1 MGCLLVVL
9 GLATPRFIIVILW
22 IFTDYLSRAFQTF
35 WWPLLGFFILPTT
48 TIAYAIA
55 QNSLHGELS
64 KVVVLVLGVFI
75 DVGIIGR
82 GRGAL
87 RVRGE

>member
-9 GLATPRFIIVILW
+9 GLATPRFVIVILW
-22 IFTDYLSRAFQTF
+22 IFTDYMSRAFETF
-35 WWPLLGFFILPTT
+35 WWPLLGFFFLPTT

-55 QNSLHGELS
+55 QNTLQGDLA
-64 KVVVLVLGVFI
+64 KVLVLVLGVFI

-87 RVRGE
+87 RARGE